1 MKKRTVLFVDD
12 DKNMLR
18 SIERALI
25 SEPYTCLFAD
35 NAEEALDMLE
45 LNEVHVVVSDLHMPD
60 MSGLALLN
68 VVKINHPSII
78 RLIFS
83 GDICSDNVLEAV
95 NQGQVFRYIPKPC
108 NLMELKTIVRQAID
122 YYHLYSE
129 RSMLISY
136 IEKLLE
142 GTDPDKVNLKLIKTL
157 ISDTNSHLYEWCEES
172 NSKEKSHC
180 SSSQN

>member
-12 DKNMLR
+12 DQNMLR

-25 SEPYTCLFAD
+25 SEPYNGLFAD
-35 NAEEALDMLE
+35 NAEDALEMLE
-45 LNEVHVVVSDLHMPD
+45 LNEVNVIVSDLHMPD

-83 GDICSDNVLEAV
+83 GDTCSDNILEAI
-95 NQGQVFRYIPKPC
+95 NNGQVFRYVPKPC
-108 NLMELKTIVRQAID
+108 NLIELKTIIRQAID
-122 YYHLYSE
+122 YYHLHSE

-136 IEKLLE
+136 IEKLIDGCE
-142 GTDPDKVNLKLIKTL
+142 PDRVNLKLIKAL
-157 ISDTNSHLYEWCEES
+157 ISDTNRHLYEWCEES
-172 NSKEKSHC
+172 NSKERCHYGSN
-180 SSSQN
+180 QN